1 MDCFSNRFNDGLGP
15 PKCYLD
21 NRIGEK
27 VVLLIRYS
35 LYFIHK
41 NGRQNVHLRLLSHL
55 KVDPKSSVGVSIIS
69 GVICNVLFTWC

>member
-55 KVDPKSSVGVSIIS
+55 KVDPKSSEESPNMAGTAGKPIS
-69 GVICNVLFTWC
+69 Q